1 MQIRLVII
9 DSLSSALHAHVVPAL
24 SSSVYSNLE
33 ASKENRR
40 NSTSKRRR
48 TTAKLD
54 PKVEA
59 NHSIIR
65 QLLSTAVKETLL
77 NLSTR
82 NVAVSSKARDVAE
95 RRLSMA
101 VSFPRPS

>member
-1 MQIRLVII
+1 MHSQIRLVII
-9 DSLSSALHAHVVPAL
+9 DSLSSAVHAHVVPAL
-24 SSSVYSNLE
+24 SSSVYSTLE
-33 ASKENRR
+33 ASKESRR

-48 TTAKLD
+48 TIAKLD

-77 NLSTR
+77 NVSTR
-82 NVAVSSKARDVAE
+82 NVAVSTEVPDDAE
-95 RRLSMA
+95 RD
-101 VSFPRPS
+101 